1 MRLLDLSLICSGKK
15 DENINTKKDPRKI
28 NEKIM
33 ISAFHIMLELISIE
47 LNVVYS
53 GMTRLIAAIKN
64 NNVMESR
71 IRSTNMLTN
80 AVVLLI
86 SSVSDI

>member
-1 MRLLDLSLICSGKK
+1 
-15 DENINTKKDPRKI
+15 
-28 NEKIM
+28 M